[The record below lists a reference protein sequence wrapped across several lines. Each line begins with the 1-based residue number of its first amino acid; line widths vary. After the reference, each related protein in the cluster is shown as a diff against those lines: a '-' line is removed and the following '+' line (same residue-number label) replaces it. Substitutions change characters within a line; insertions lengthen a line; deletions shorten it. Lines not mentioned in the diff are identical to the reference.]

1 MDKSKRGGKTSE
13 GKGVTITL
21 FIHFLFAEGQLE
33 NATVNGENQLR
44 ETRVKFGPPKKKGLL
59 KPSHSRN
66 EVEYTIMAYS

>member
-1 MDKSKRGGKTSE
+1 VDKSKRGGKTSE

-44 ETRVKFGPPKKKGLL
+44 ETRVIWTPKKKGLL